1 MVLEKPSQPQQQQQL
16 QTHEK
21 KFGGIVQAWFIMSS
35 KVSKIYAYQKKK
47 ESISMLHALQHY
59 INQGLIKLELQH

>member
-1 MVLEKPSQPQQQQQL
+1 MVFEKPFQPQQQQQL

-35 KVSKIYAYQKKK
+35 KVSKIYACQKNK
-47 ESISMLHALQHY
+47 ESI
-59 INQGLIKLELQH
+59 

>member
-1 MVLEKPSQPQQQQQL
+1 MVLEKPFQPQQQQQL

-47 ESISMLHALQHY
+47 ESISICRHC
-59 INQGLIKLELQH
+59 NTKSIKG

>member
-1 MVLEKPSQPQQQQQL
+1 MVLEKPFQPQQQQQL

-47 ESISMLHALQHY
+47 ESITIYAVIATL
-59 INQGLIKLELQH
+59 NQ